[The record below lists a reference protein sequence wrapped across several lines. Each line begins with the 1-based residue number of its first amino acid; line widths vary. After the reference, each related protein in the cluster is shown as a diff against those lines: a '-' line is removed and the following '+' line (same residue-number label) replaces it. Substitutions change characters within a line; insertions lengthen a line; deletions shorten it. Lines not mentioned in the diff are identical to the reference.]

1 MPYSFQLHT
10 ATAGQQNFSFSQID
24 GFVTTADLRVYVNGT
39 LQSTSGV
46 YTINTATSNIQ
57 FISGRTA
64 GDVVLIRRF
73 TAALKADREVD
84 FDDGSILTAADLDNS
99 ALQLLYLVQ
108 EGLDEAKEFCLRL
121 NSNLTNWDAIS
132 KKITNLS
139 TPTVATDAATK
150 AYVDAAAF
158 GSVSGAANL
167 VFATP
172 NGTSGTVAL
181 RALVDVDI
189 PSLLASK
196 ISNFDTQ
203 VRTSRLD
210 QMAAPTASV
219 SMNSQ
224 KIINVL
230 NPTDAQDAATKNYCD
245 ITFLNPDPQVYT
257 STYSSGSYSNTS
269 NIVTNLATGGN
280 TSQLRLNLSVL
291 PVRRLCVVDGIV
303 GPFNGTATGPHWFS
317 VYNSTGAAIRIRIYQ
332 AHFDWVANKSPWAGL
347 NPQAPNPWETPWKS
361 PNKYNEFA
369 AQNPFTSSVAY
380 SDGLYTVAAGADFK
394 FWRDEGASPTYWT
407 TGSHTDGLG
416 QATAV
421 TGGIG
426 PVVAATI
433 VNGVRE
439 GTYARIAMT
448 LIRMT

>member
-1 MPYSFQLHT
+1 MPYSFQLHA
-10 ATAGQQNFSFSQID
+10 ATSGQQNFSFAQID
-24 GFVTTADLRVYVNGT
+24 GYVTTDDLSVYVNGV
-39 LQSTSGV
+39 LQATSGV
-46 YTINTATSNIQ
+46 YTINTTTVNIQ
-57 FISGRTA
+57 FITGRTA
-64 GDVVLIRRF
+64 GDIVLIRRF
-73 TAALKADREVD
+73 TDALKADREVD

-121 NSNLTNWDAIS
+121 NSSLTHWDAVS
-132 KKITNLS
+132 KKITNLA
-139 TPTVATDAATK
+139 TPTVSTDAATK
-150 AYVDAAAF
+150 GYVDAAAF
-158 GSVSGAANL
+158 GSISGGANL

-172 NGTSGTVAL
+172 NGSAGFVTL
-181 RALVDVDI
+181 RALVADDV
-189 PSLLASK
+189 P
-196 ISNFDTQ
+196 
-203 VRTSRLD
+203 RLNEIRV
-210 QMAAPTASV
+210 PTGSV

-224 KIINVL
+224 KITNVL

>member
-1 MPYSFQLHT
+1 V
-10 ATAGQQNFSFSQID
+10 A
-24 GFVTTADLRVYVNGT
+24 AD
-39 LQSTSGV
+39 
-46 YTINTATSNIQ
+46 IP
-57 FISGRTA
+57 
-64 GDVVLIRRF
+64 
-73 TAALKADREVD
+73 
-84 FDDGSILTAADLDNS
+84 ILTP
-99 ALQLLYLVQ
+99 V
-108 EGLDEAKEFCLRL
+108 
-121 NSNLTNWDAIS
+121 
-132 KKITNLS
+132 
-139 TPTVATDAATK
+139 
-150 AYVDAAAF
+150 
-158 GSVSGAANL
+158 
-167 VFATP
+167 
-172 NGTSGTVAL
+172 
-181 RALVDVDI
+181 
-189 PSLLASK
+189 K
-196 ISNFDTQ
+196 ISDFDTQ

-210 QMAAPTASV
+210 QMAAPAASV

-303 GPFNGTATGPHWFS
+303 GPFSGTATGPHWFS

-332 AHFDWVANKSPWAGL
+332 AYFDWVANKLSWPGG
-347 NPQAPNPWETPWKS
+347 NPQAPNSWETPWKS

-369 AQNPFTSSVAY
+369 AQNPFASSVTY

-394 FWRDEGASPTYWT
+394 FWRDEGPSPIYWT
-407 TGSHTDGLG
+407 TGNHTNGLG

-421 TGGIG
+421 TGGLG
-426 PVVAATI
+426 PVVTSNI
-433 VNGVRE
+433 VSGVRE

>member
-10 ATAGQQNFSFSQID
+10 ATSGQTIFSFASID
-24 GFVTTADLRVYVNGT
+24 GFVTSDDLRIYVNGIV
-39 LQSTSGV
+39 QATSGV
-46 YTINTATSNIQ
+46 YTVNTTTSNVT
-57 FISGRTA
+57 FLSGRTV
-64 GDVVLIRRF
+64 GDTVLIRRF
-73 TAALKADREVD
+73 TAALRADREVD
-84 FDDGSILTAADLDNS
+84 FVDGSILTATDLDNS
-99 ALQLLYLVQ
+99 ALQLLFLVQ

-121 NSNLTNWDAIS
+121 NDALTAWDAKS
-132 KKITNLS
+132 KKITNVD
-139 TPTVATDAATK
+139 TPAAGTDAANK
-150 AYVDAAAF
+150 NYVDTAAL
-158 GSVSGAANL
+158 GGITGAANQVL
-167 VFATP
+167 ATP
-172 NGTSGTVAL
+172 NGASGSASIRSLVA
-181 RALVDVDI
+181 ADI
-189 PSLLASK
+189 PTITSVKVSD
-196 ISNFDTQ
+196 FDTQ

-210 QMAAPTASV
+210 QMASPNTAL
-219 SMNSQ
+219 SMATNRV
-224 KIINVL
+224 INVVD
-230 NPTDAQDAATKNYCD
+230 PSGAQDAATKNYCD
-245 ITFLNPDPQVYT
+245 TTFLNPDPLVFT

-269 NIVTNLATGGN
+269 NIVTNVATGGT

-332 AHFDWVANKSPWAGL
+332 AYFDWTANKSPWFGV

-394 FWRDEGASPTYWT
+394 FWRDEGGSPVYWT
-407 TGSHTDGLG
+407 TGSHTNGLG
-416 QATAV
+416 QATGV
-421 TGGIG
+421 TGGVG
-426 PVVAATI
+426 PAVAATI